1 MSQVGRI
8 SGPLLNA
15 NLERQGI
22 GLSFKNV
29 SSDDPILF
37 IDSAN
42 QKLSVNYNGTPLA
55 DLYVPSQIS
64 LGSKLIAGSSATF
77 GNFTISSESIA
88 ISSGDINLNAGNT
101 IRMTGFGTRDSA
113 NNKVIVARDNNIG
126 TVNNNNI
133 VLQRT
138 FSITDSSDPYVAE
151 MQDGL
156 LKTASGITS
165 HARYAFWNTTLPS
178 GFKRGDLNVDGTVN
192 IDDVMALLSVVNGS
206 NTSGDTYDRAVTA
219 LNEGF
224 TTEFFANTTVDG
236 NVTATGN
243 ITADGNITLGSGG
256 EDNVSIGADINNNLL
271 PDVTDT
277 YDLGSAGFMYKDGH
291 AVSLTTDALVT
302 SQSIQLNSTIAQSV
316 FANNG
321 PPILYADK
329 MIVNE
334 SGKVR
339 TFATQPSNATEYQAE
354 FDAEVD
360 INVSNFLTTHNS
372 SLWIM
377 GDMAVSTSYY
387 AFTVYRFSGWSA
399 GDNKCYV
406 FNRSN
411 DQLVYTFDD
420 STTAP
425 PGADDWGGSIAMN
438 DSYIAIGNYSGSGSG
453 GYVDVYDLTTGALAY
468 ELPNPTSGSNYFGAS
483 MCMTPDGASTAYLG
497 VGAHYSDIGANNR
510 GAAYVY
516 RLSDGQ
522 RYDFLSPTIQSSSDH
537 FGVGI
542 DMNKTQ
548 VAIAAPTTS
557 QEVYIYE
564 LSSMNTSPSTQTPSV
579 TIPKYESGGSGSQA
593 NRWGGDYAL
602 GEGSAT
608 ARFSNGV
615 CLTDSYIIISSA
627 SYRGSGSQGIKSG
640 KVYQFDLSGNY
651 IRSFLTPSNAYASG
665 YESYAGR
672 DRFGASID
680 ATDSKIVIGATSFGQ
695 GGSLQTI
702 ETPTDKFEQDS
713 ATGTFYV
720 YDAST
725 GDLLSRSPA
734 AWYQS
739 GLQTYAGTGTSS
751 TRISA
756 YAFTEN
762 FGARVRIDGNHIF
775 AMSEAGRTNQSTK
788 PQGYMTF
795 YDTSPPGNTIQN
807 IGLDV
812 GNTFYVAQH
821 NGNDTN
827 SGTTPYGPFKTI
839 KRALDAADASTAG
852 PVTIRVFAG
861 GYEEVTPLVVPSNVT
876 ITGED
881 MRNTTVR
888 PESAYQSND
897 VFHLTGE
904 TTVQNL
910 TVKDFYY
917 DSSGDTGYA
926 FRFAPSSTITTRSP
940 YIQNITVITQGTSTS
955 ASDPRGFASGDAG
968 KGALV
973 DGASVLNTSE
983 EASMLFHSVTFITPG
998 VDALTCT
1005 NGVRVEWLN
1014 CFTYFA
1020 NRGLYCKNGSTGHLS
1035 SDGSTTKYGAELR
1048 SIASANV
1055 YGNFGIVG
1063 DGADVLIYAIN
1074 HNLAYI
1080 GVGKFVDNDP
1090 SRAIQANEVVETNS
1104 AKVYFTSQ
1112 DHSGNFRVGDAFHVD
1127 LEDGTTSLN
1136 LSSAEFSSLNSLIL
1150 TTGGNATE
1158 IYPDRIELG
1167 DFRLKGQKLE
1177 TVNLDLNLNSYSNM
1191 NMIKFLDNVNMQQ
1204 NFVLDQGITI
1214 GGGFAYIGEQIGNT
1228 LVLGANIGSDLDP
1241 SVGGTHDLGTSS
1253 LRWKEGY
1260 FDQANVGDI
1269 NLVDTK
1275 ISTVVS
1281 NANLELVAN
1290 GTGKV
1295 IIPSN
1300 TLEVKDLSTPPTGT
1314 MTFNN
1319 FSTQGITT
1327 TGDITVNQDFTF
1339 NDLNTTTMSINGP
1352 VSFATMTFEM
1362 NNIRTTDSN
1371 ADLELRASGTGNIL
1385 FQNNTNFNKD
1395 ATVNGT
1401 LTIGASNFTR
1411 VTADFSTGDIQIY
1424 DNVIE
1429 TSNSNSNLEL
1439 RPYTG
1444 KSVIAQKLKIDG
1456 TNIGNAP
1463 LYPTENITLTG
1474 THLNASSANKSIRI
1488 PLGTTAERGTATAG
1502 QFRYNTTDNIFE
1514 AYSTGWEGFNGLYSD
1529 SRATKLLVHPTSDQI
1544 DITVSGASAGTIDAT
1559 KFSHNGLQTDGET
1572 LVNGNTITTVVSNS
1586 DLELRPNGN
1595 GNIFAGT
1602 VMKFE
1607 DNKFINT
1614 TSDGNIAFASTGEGY
1629 AQFGGTTG
1637 IVIPVGTTAQRPEN
1651 LGNPSTAGQ
1660 LRYNTTLSRME
1671 VYTGSVWENSAG
1683 FIETVPLNDAQDI
1696 NFEQSLIFG

>member
-15 NLERQGI
+15 NLERQGV

-29 SSDDPILF
+29 LTDDPILF

-42 QKLSVNYNGTPLA
+42 KKLSVNYNGTPLA
-55 DLYVPSQIS
+55 DLYIPSQIS

-88 ISSGDINLNAGNT
+88 ISSGDINLNAGNA
-101 IRMTGFGTRDSA
+101 IRMTGFGTKDSS
-113 NNKVIVARDNNIG
+113 NNIVITARDNNIS
-126 TVNNNNI
+126 TDNNNNI
-133 VLQRT
+133 VL
-138 FSITDSSDPYVAE
+138 DPA
-151 MQDGL
+151 
-156 LKTASGITS
+156 
-165 HARYAFWNTTLPS
+165 
-178 GFKRGDLNVDGTVN
+178 GT
-192 IDDVMALLSVVNGS
+192 G
-206 NTSGDTYDRAVTA
+206 
-219 LNEGF
+219 
-224 TTEFFANTTVDG
+224 TTEFFANTNVDG
-236 NVTATGN
+236 NITATGN

-360 INVSNFLTTHNS
+360 INVSNFVTTFPSNH
-372 SLWIM
+372 WIM
-377 GDMAVSTSYY
+377 GDMAVSRSYY
-387 AFTVYRFSGWSA
+387 AFTVFRFTSWSA

-420 STTAP
+420 STAGTSEE
-425 PGADDWGGSIAMN
+425 WGTQLAMN
-438 DSYIAIGNYSGSGSG
+438 DSYIAIGNFDSNGS
-453 GYVDVYDLTTGALAY
+453 VDVYDLSTGSLAHSFTD
-468 ELPNPTSGSNYFGAS
+468 PTYSGSNNYFGAGL
-483 MCMTPDGASTAYLG
+483 CMTPDGASTHYVG
-497 VGAHYSDIGANNR
+497 IGAHYSDVGSSNR

-522 RYDFLSPTIQSSSDH
+522 RYDFLTPTIPTGSNH
-537 FGVGI
+537 FGIGI
-542 DMNKTQ
+542 DMNKTK
-548 VAIAAPTTS
+548 VAIASPTNL

-602 GEGSAT
+602 SEGSAT

-615 CLTDSYIIISSA
+615 CLTDSSIIISSA

-665 YESYAGR
+665 YESYAKY
-672 DRFGASID
+672 DRFGASVD

-702 ETPTDKFEQDS
+702 ETPADKFEQDS
-713 ATGTFYV
+713 GTGTFYV

-751 TRISA
+751 TRISS
-756 YAFTEN
+756 YFFSEN

-775 AMSEAGRTNQSTK
+775 AMSEGGRTNQTTK
-788 PQGYMTF
+788 PGGYMMF

-926 FRFAPSSTITTRSP
+926 FRFAPNSTITTRSP
-940 YIQNITVITQGTSTS
+940 YIQNITVITQGTTTS

-968 KGALV
+968 RGALV
-973 DGASVLNTSE
+973 DGAAVLNTSE

-1020 NRGLYCKNGSTGHLS
+1020 NIGIHCKNGSTGHLS

-1048 SIASANV
+1048 SIASACV
-1055 YGNFGIVG
+1055 YGNTGIKG

-1080 GVGKFVDNDP
+1080 GAGKFVDNDP
-1090 SRAIQANEVVETNS
+1090 SRAIQSQEVVKANS
-1104 AKVYFTSQ
+1104 AKVFFSSQ
-1112 DHSGNFRVGDAFHVD
+1112 DHSGNFRVGDVFHVNQ
-1127 LEDGTTSLN
+1127 EDGTTSLN
-1136 LSSAEFSSLNSLIL
+1136 LSSAEFANLNSLIL
-1150 TTGGNATE
+1150 TTGGNSTE
-1158 IYPDRIELG
+1158 LYPDRIEVG
-1167 DFRLKGQKLE
+1167 DFRLKGQTLE

-1191 NMIKFLDNVNMQQ
+1191 NMIKFLDNVNMTQ
-1204 NFVLDQGITI
+1204 NFVLDQGISI

-1228 LVLGANIGSDLDP
+1228 LVLGANIGSDLNP
-1241 SVGGTHDLGTSS
+1241 SVSGTHDLGTNE
-1253 LRWKEGY
+1253 LKWKEGY
-1260 FDQANVGDI
+1260 FSQINVADI
-1269 NLVDTK
+1269 NMVDTK

-1281 NANLELVAN
+1281 NADLELVAN
-1290 GTGKV
+1290 GSGKV
-1295 IIPSN
+1295 IVPGN
-1300 TLEVKDLSTPPTGT
+1300 TLEVKEMSTPPTGT

-1327 TGDITVNQDFTF
+1327 TGDIIVNQNYIF
-1339 NDLNTTTMSINGP
+1339 NDLTATTMSINGP
-1352 VSFATMTFEM
+1352 ISFDSITFDM

-1385 FQNNTNFNKD
+1385 FSNNTNFNNN

-1401 LTIGASNFTR
+1401 LKIGASNFTR
-1411 VTADFSTGDIQIY
+1411 VTADFTTGDLQLY
-1424 DNVIE
+1424 QNVIE

-1439 RPYTG
+1439 RPYPG
-1444 KSVIAQKLKIDG
+1444 KSVIAQKLKFDG
-1456 TNIGNAP
+1456 TNLTNAP
-1463 LYPTENITLTG
+1463 LYPTENITFSAP
-1474 THLNASSANKSIRI
+1474 HVDVSSANKSIRI
-1488 PLGTTAERGTATAG
+1488 PRGTTAERGTATAG
-1502 QFRYNTTDNIFE
+1502 QFRYNTTDSIFE

-1529 SRATKLLVHPTSDQI
+1529 NRTTKLLVHPTSDQI
-1544 DITVSGASAGTIDAT
+1544 DITINSVSSGTIDAT

-1586 DLELRPNGN
+1586 DLELKPNGN
-1595 GNIFAGT
+1595 GNIFVGT

-1614 TSDGNIAFASTGEGY
+1614 ASDGNISFASTGEGY
-1629 AQFGGTTG
+1629 SQFGGSTG

-1651 LGNPSTAGQ
+1651 LGNPSTQGQ
-1660 LRYNTTLSRME
+1660 LRFNTTLSRME

-1683 FIETVPLNDAQDI
+1683 FIETVPLNDAEDI
-1696 NFEQSLIFG
+1696 NFEQTLIFG